1 MSGISYLDVMPYEKV
16 LTDEGNPI
24 YQYGYNFYRS
34 IEIDETEGLE
44 FMGFNLNEERNNN
57 MQKTNSLYVRLFT
70 DADFKLWKGL
80 DLGVKFQYERKNI
93 NSSSLTRQI
102 LIKCEN
108 WLIVILLVQLAILC
122 IICPREVI
130 SRRIIRMKSILIF
143 EHN

>member
-1 MSGISYLDVMPYEKV
+1 MKSDAASQYSIYLKNELNLTDWFTLTYGANTYIAKMKESMSGISYLDVMPYEKV
-16 LTDEGNPI
+16 LTDEGNPV

-80 DLGVKFQYERKNI
+80 DLGVKFQYERKYKY
-93 NSSSLTRQI
+93 QA
-102 LIKCEN
+102 
-108 WLIVILLVQLAILC
+108 V
-122 IICPREVI
+122 
-130 SRRIIRMKSILIF
+130 
-143 EHN
+143 